1 MQESLLNV
9 KDFTVEYKSG
19 NKVVQAVNHVS
30 FVLIRAR
37 RWAVVEAG
45 EKRSGVTVHFV
56 SAEVD
61 GGDIILQKSVELV
74 PGETAESLE
83 AKIHPLE
90 YEIYPEAIARVARS
104 L

>member
-1 MQESLLNV
+1 M
-9 KDFTVEYKSG
+9 YG
-19 NKVVQAVNHVS
+19 
-30 FVLIRAR
+30 AR
-37 RWAVVEAG
+37 VHRAVVEAG
-45 EKRSGVTVHFV
+45 EKLSGVTVHFV

-74 PGETAESLE
+74 PGETAKSHE